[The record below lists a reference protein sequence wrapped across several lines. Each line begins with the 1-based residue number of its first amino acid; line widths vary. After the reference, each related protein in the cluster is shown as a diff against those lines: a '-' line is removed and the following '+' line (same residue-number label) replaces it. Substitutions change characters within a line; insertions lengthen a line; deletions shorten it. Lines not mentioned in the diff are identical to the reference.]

1 MSGRN
6 TPRPASPYRRRRI
19 IWTLILATL
28 GLTFYFN
35 FISTTSFREV
45 VINRLGLTPSSSRVS
60 KVAEAKIKDDTERR
74 QRVQEIHGL
83 LHFVT
88 AHPGRRLDE
97 TEGSINAVGV
107 GLVKVDPTDLVDL
120 RVFSP
125 DGDDNWAHHLGAL
138 KAEHPLIVF
147 SKSYCPY
154 SRRAKDLLATYKLDP
169 PPTIIE
175 LNERS
180 DGPIIQSI
188 LRRLTNRGTVPN
200 VILHGTSI
208 GGSDDIM
215 QLHEQKKLKSVL
227 QEGGLKVSVV

>member
-45 VINRLGLTPSSSRVS
+45 VINRLGLTPSSSR
-60 KVAEAKIKDDTERR
+60 
-74 QRVQEIHGL
+74 RVQEIHGL

-97 TEGSINAVGV
+97 TEGSINAAGV